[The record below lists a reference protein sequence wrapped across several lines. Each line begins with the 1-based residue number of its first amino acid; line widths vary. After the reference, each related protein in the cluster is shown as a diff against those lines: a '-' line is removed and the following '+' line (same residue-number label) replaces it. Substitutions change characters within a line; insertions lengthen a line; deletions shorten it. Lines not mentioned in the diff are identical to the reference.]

1 MTILYLVGEMTKFP
15 SLIGNRYYHL
25 LAHGSTIHELDYIMT
40 KPLTN
45 QQKSANR
52 NLALNEIARRLGFES
67 WRKLETKIKRGEY
80 IIIPAPKDKPHAQ

>member
-1 MTILYLVGEMTKFP
+1 MP
-15 SLIGNRYYHL
+15 QN
-25 LAHGSTIHELDYIMT
+25 

-67 WRKLETKIKRGEY
+67 WRKLETQIKRGEY
-80 IIIPAPKDKPHAQ
+80 VIVPAKEKPHAPTY